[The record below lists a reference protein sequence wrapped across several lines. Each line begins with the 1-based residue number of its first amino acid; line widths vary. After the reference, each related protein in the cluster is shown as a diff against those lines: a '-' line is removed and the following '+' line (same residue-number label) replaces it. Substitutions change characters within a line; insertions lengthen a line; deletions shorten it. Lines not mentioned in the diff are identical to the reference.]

1 VTGVDVSS
9 APINTDTTDPSATDP
24 SNLGNPVVVHSDTL
38 GDLDVD
44 QVIDDWTGVDPPQV
58 PAEVSSVESA
68 TLEGDYIADDLA
80 DGIYVGFLMNALDE
94 NEQGFV
100 FDIRNSLAD
109 AKQVTNGMHLYSAYL
124 DSVLFVSLATSG
136 EANSAISVSKY
147 FELDHLIGINDY
159 TYSDLFHGLTLL
171 LSNFN
176 ETYANTYLNIIEE
189 ELSYNLKNKLGCPKS
204 KLDILL
210 INLVP
215 FINYKFNISSEWVL
229 SMEIKYIILKLINIK
244 NIKIKNELVDIIW
257 DTYIKSNIVS
267 KDFIGTLIS
276 QWIIKIKV

>member
-1 VTGVDVSS
+1 MANSRAKAKKKRRKNKAQKSHHKARGPAIFLIFVFIAAGVLLIAQMQKSPGSETTPIGIDSTTIAPGFDLS
-9 APINTDTTDPSATDP
+9 TAPINTDAIATVPTATDP
-24 SNLGNPVVVHSDTL
+24 SNLGHPVVVHSDTL

-68 TLEGDYIADDLA
+68 TLEGNYIADDLA

-109 AKQVTNGMHLYSAYL
+109 ARQVTKGLHLYPAYL

-147 FELDHLIGINDY
+147 FELA
-159 TYSDLFHGLTLL
+159 
-171 LSNFN
+171 LSNTFN
-176 ETYANTYLNIIEE
+176 LQIPNTDLTATVTGGPMLLTIVGGAIIAIE
-189 ELSYNLKNKLGCPKS
+189 G
-204 KLDILL
+204 
-210 INLVP
+210 
-215 FINYKFNISSEWVL
+215 
-229 SMEIKYIILKLINIK
+229 
-244 NIKIKNELVDIIW
+244 VD
-257 DTYIKSNIVS
+257 S
-267 KDFIGTLIS
+267 L
-276 QWIIKIKV
+276 